1 MTKHNDF
8 AGKYLSDVS
17 ESMMCGRKKKTAVLS
32 ELKDG
37 VEAFLAENGDANE
50 ETLISVF
57 GTPEQIAQSVLQ
69 TEDPKKL
76 KNRIALKK
84 AVLIALTAALLIW
97 GIFAVVSLI
106 DVHNEA
112 HGYLEEGMLR
122 IGAVLQGGVPL
133 W

>member
-1 MTKHNDF
+1 MTKYNDF

-17 ESMMCGRKKKTAVLS
+17 RSLICGRKKKTAVLS

-37 VEAFLAENGDANE
+37 VEAFLSENGDANE

-69 TEDPKKL
+69 TEDTGKL

-84 AVLIALTAALLIW
+84 ALLITLTAALLIW
-97 GIFAVVSLI
+97 GVFAVISLI

-112 HGYLEEGMLR
+112 HGYLEEGILR
-122 IGAVLQGGVPL
+122 ICALSIGGVPL